1 MADDETLAKVLLYDI
16 VRQLRFLAG
25 ISSVDAENFYESIA
39 HAITYLVFQDFGV
52 PEEAIL
58 TMLTEI
64 EEMK

>member
-16 VRQLRFLAG
+16 VRQLRFSAG

-52 PEEAIL
+52 P
-58 TMLTEI
+58 
-64 EEMK
+64 